1 MRKRIVIAIT
11 AALPVLAIAGYA
23 AASGQSELAEVRRVT
38 ARFHNVD
45 AAKAAGYELGYV
57 NGTGNRIITGC
68 IAHPTAGAMGYH
80 YFNKE
85 LIDDLVVDVSKPEGL
100 VYAPLGTGTQA
111 RRRRVRRPGCR
122 LEPARGVRAADRAR
136 SGDGDSRPGGGLV
149 HPAFLGLEHEP
160 GRDLC
165 PLEPRGHLYIAGL
178 VEPEERR
185 VGPRLTLRGTGAPL
199 PTYLVEAYTPPSR
212 ANQADRA
219 DRIARA
225 AAALGREGIRSSIV
239 ARPSWPTTTRPSISS
254 RRRPLRRSASSVAV
268 RVSDA
273 SASSPPSRRDGV
285 RRCALLSR
293 LSVER

>member
-38 ARFHNVD
+38 AKFHDVD

-57 NGTGNRIITGC
+57 NGAGNRIITGC

-100 VYAPLGTGTQA
+100 VYAPARDGTAQA

-160 GRDLC
+160 GRDLR
-165 PLEPRGHLYIAGL
+165 PLEPRGHLYVAGL
-178 VEPEERR
+178 VEPGEERR
-185 VGPRLTLRGTGAPL
+185 VGLGS
-199 PTYLVEAYTPPSR
+199 PS
-212 ANQADRA
+212 ADRSAVA
-219 DRIARA
+219 DVLWSRPTRRHPERTRRTGWTASQRA
-225 AAALGREGIRSSIV
+225 AAALGREGIRVEHRRTTFLADDDTSFYLFEAPSPAAIGDLCRRAGLGRVRIV
-239 ARPSWPTTTRPSISS
+239 H
-254 RRRPLRRSASSVAV
+254 AV
-268 RVSDA
+268 
-273 SASSPPSRRDGV
+273 
-285 RRCALLSR
+285 
-293 LSVER
+293 ET